1 MRMIGIGLM
10 AFIVALG
17 VFMLSAQN
25 IPQRGFQQLREL
37 ALGSR
42 LIFET
47 KPQTAAEPG
56 SQNAVFVRATR
67 ESPIILSGLPSYQ
80 SATFLLPIDARAIS
94 GYLQID
100 VTSQVLDG
108 VAGVL
113 RVSINNTKRGEML
126 LYPGEVGRS
135 MLVPLKA
142 NELGKERLV
151 ASFSL
156 LGSYDSESCHMKDG
170 IQAIIEIEA
179 TSGLY
184 LNLDRKIITARDK
197 LFANGRRLSVLW
209 NDAFS
214 DDLKS
219 ELLLKAASFLKRG
232 EALTFTSDMSSA
244 PMKLATLKN
253 LEHMLPSFGSPSHD
267 WPHYVAREGANF
279 GLRRF
284 YNNTNWRIKYHVDQ
298 FQNGTLPSQFS
309 LQLTLVG
316 AGNHLGWTVSVTLNG
331 RLIHADILGADS
343 RTYQHVIDLPP
354 DDQSANNLIEVI
366 LDSADTHDGIC
377 NEGPILLAQMAP
389 SSALIGGTHIYKPI
403 QAELRAALASSP
415 AVLLSGFNGL
425 SDTEATLY
433 AKLLAAILPKKVAVS
448 VEHSGLN
455 TRFIKRTDSIQEL
468 ERTKP
473 GMRSWLISMDE
484 SDELRIVEQDQSG
497 SGYSRANAFKNAI
510 LVKIPEAGV

>member
-25 IPQRGFQQLREL
+25 IPQRSFQQLREL

-47 KPQTAAEPG
+47 KSQNAAELG
-56 SQNAVFVRATR
+56 SQNAVFFRATR

-100 VTSQVLDG
+100 LTSQVLDG

-135 MLVPLKA
+135 MLVPLKP
-142 NELGKERLV
+142 NELAKERLV

-156 LGSYDSESCHMKDG
+156 LGSYDSESCHMKNG

-184 LNLDRKIITARDK
+184 LNLDRKITTARDQ
-197 LFANGRRLSVLW
+197 LFANGRRMSVLW
-209 NDAFS
+209 DDAFS
-214 DDLKS
+214 DDIKS

-253 LEHMLPSFGSPSHD
+253 LDHMLPSFGGPSQN
-267 WPHYVAREGANF
+267 WPYYVAREGANF

-298 FQNGTLPSQFS
+298 FQDGTLPSQFS

-331 RLIHADILGADS
+331 KLIHADILRADS
-343 RTYQHVIDLPP
+343 QTYQHVIDLPP
-354 DDQSANNLIEVI
+354 DDQSANNLIEVT

-389 SSALIGGTHIYKPI
+389 SSALIGGTQIYSPM
-403 QAELRAALASSP
+403 QAELRAVIASNP
-415 AVLLSGFNGL
+415 TVLLSGLNGL
-425 SDTEATLY
+425 LDSEATLY
-433 AKLLAAILPKKVAVS
+433 ASLLAAILPNKVAVT
-448 VEHSGLN
+448 VNHSGIN
-455 TRFIKRTDSIQEL
+455 TRFIKRADSIQAL
-468 ERTKP
+468 ERTRTE
-473 GMRSWLISMDE
+473 MRSWLISMGETD
-484 SDELRIVEQDQSG
+484 DINIAEQNPSSPRHSG
-497 SGYSRANAFKNAI
+497 TNAFQNAI
-510 LVKIPEAGV
+510 LVSLPKAGA